1 MLQKS
6 SQGEI
11 KSQTSNWNEQ
21 NSDVPAP
28 VSYANYWMLR
38 FPYTSLWSN
47 KSFVEFCFAWAFVQE
62 TDEDR
67 VRDGDFSLQKYLVKV
82 LVHNKAEFVQLF
94 MEKVNVNAFI
104 NETRLIDL
112 YQQVSIPPS
121 STAISCL

>member
-1 MLQKS
+1 
-6 SQGEI
+6 
-11 KSQTSNWNEQ
+11 
-21 NSDVPAP
+21 
-28 VSYANYWMLR
+28 
-38 FPYTSLWSN
+38 
-47 KSFVEFCFAWAFVQE
+47 VQE